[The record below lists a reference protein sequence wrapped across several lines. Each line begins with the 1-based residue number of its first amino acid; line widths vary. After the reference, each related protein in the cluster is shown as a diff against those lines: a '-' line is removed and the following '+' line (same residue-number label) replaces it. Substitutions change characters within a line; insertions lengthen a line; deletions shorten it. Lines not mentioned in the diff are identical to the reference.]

1 MDRRQGSAATGYRRR
16 ILTWRKTKM
25 RYGKFGDEFLNLVIE
40 MRKAQTRCKFGRA
53 PSFYKARDA
62 AEKKVDDY
70 LGIIESREK
79 EKE

>member
-1 MDRRQGSAATGYRRR
+1 M
-16 ILTWRKTKM
+16 K
-25 RYGKFGDEFLNLVIE
+25 YGKYGDEFLNLVIE

-70 LGIIESREK
+70 LGIIESREE
-79 EKE
+79 EKKDE

>member
-1 MDRRQGSAATGYRRR
+1 
-16 ILTWRKTKM
+16 M

-40 MRKAQTRCKFGRA
+40 MRRAQTRCKFGRA

-79 EKE
+79 EKKDE